1 MSKSETYNFKS
12 QQAANQAALR
22 DAIIRS
28 ATRLLIENGP
38 DGLSARQLAK
48 EVGASTK
55 VIYSHFGGM
64 QGVVSAVYTQG
75 FGQLIESLEAADK
88 LDQSVQDR
96 LAAIAIAYRQ
106 FARIYPDLFDLMFG
120 PYAKWLASQDSD
132 RMPAE
137 QCVDLVAKIML
148 SGQVTHHIG
157 AGDPR
162 ALAHQFWAAM
172 HGPVA
177 LEAASWPDP
186 APDQTFERMI
196 GHAIAD
202 LSKG

>member
-1 MSKSETYNFKS
+1 MSGSGTYNFRS

-22 DAIIRS
+22 DAIVRT

-38 DGLSARQLAK
+38 DGLSARQVAK

-75 FGQLIESLEAADK
+75 FGQLIEALEAADNID
-88 LDQSVQDR
+88 LSVQDR
-96 LAAIAIAYRQ
+96 LAGVAIAYRQ

-120 PYAKWLASQDSD
+120 PYAKWLARQERDQQTT
-132 RMPAE
+132 E
-137 QCVDLVAKIML
+137 QCIDLVAKIML
-148 SGQVTHHIG
+148 GGQVTHHIG
-157 AGDPR
+157 PGDPR
-162 ALAHQFWAAM
+162 ALAQEFWAAM

-186 APDQTFERMI
+186 APDKTFERII
-196 GHAIAD
+196 GHAIAN

>member
-1 MSKSETYNFKS
+1 MGESETYNFKS

-22 DAIIRS
+22 QAIVRS
-28 ATRLLIENGP
+28 ATRLLIQNGP

-75 FGQLIESLEAADK
+75 FGQLIEALEAADNID
-88 LDQSVQDR
+88 LSVQDR
-96 LAAIAIAYRQ
+96 LAGIAIAYRQ
-106 FARIYPDLFDLMFG
+106 FARIYPDLYDLMFG
-120 PYAKWLASQDSD
+120 PYAKWLANQDEE
-132 RMPAE
+132 RLPAE
-137 QCVDLVAKIML
+137 QCIDLVAKIML
-148 SGQVTHHIG
+148 SGQVTHQIG
-157 AGDPR
+157 PGDPR

-186 APDQTFERMI
+186 APDQTFEQMI

>member
-1 MSKSETYNFKS
+1 MADSETYNFKF

-64 QGVVSAVYTQG
+64 QGVVSAVYVQG
-75 FGQLIESLEAADK
+75 FGQLIETLEAADNID
-88 LDQSVQDR
+88 LSVQDR
-96 LAAIAIAYRQ
+96 LAAVAIAYRQ

-120 PYAKWLASQDSD
+120 PYAKWLASQDNGHQPT
-132 RMPAE
+132 R
-137 QCVDLVAKIML
+137 QCIDLVTKIML

-157 AGDPR
+157 PGDAR

-186 APDQTFERMI
+186 SAEKTFERII